1 TRCSTQARRAS
12 RSSARCGLTCSCC
25 GAGFRCSSPC
35 TFMRGKALSPW
46 MCRSPA
52 RPAEWRS
59 RDRPKADGAR
69 ARSKAAGICFPAPAT
84 TLTTPATT
92 LAHRLRHSAHG
103 LQHSAHAS
111 HSSVRARPVDACTFA
126 AQRRRAR
133 GSTGCSLASDS
144 SRAQSC
150 IRRNSQIRIAMSIG
164 PLAAHTSCRSVDA
177 SGNYQL
183 WEPGV
188 QILVCAEDAA
198 RAALIEE
205 ALAESADTEIRP
217 VVHRI
222 ERIASLLPSVAAT
235 NPDVIVVD
243 LREPSPERISLLT
256 AAATA
261 IKRPIV
267 AFVDHSDAAS
277 ARKAI
282 DAGVAAYVVDGL
294 A

>member
-1 TRCSTQARRAS
+1 
-12 RSSARCGLTCSCC
+12 
-25 GAGFRCSSPC
+25 
-35 TFMRGKALSPW
+35 M
-46 MCRSPA
+46 
-52 RPAEWRS
+52 
-59 RDRPKADGAR
+59 
-69 ARSKAAGICFPAPAT
+69 
-84 TLTTPATT
+84 
-92 LAHRLRHSAHG
+92 
-103 LQHSAHAS
+103 
-111 HSSVRARPVDACTFA
+111 
-126 AQRRRAR
+126 
-133 GSTGCSLASDS
+133 
-144 SRAQSC
+144 
-150 IRRNSQIRIAMSIG
+150 
-164 PLAAHTSCRSVDA
+164 
-177 SGNYQL
+177 
-183 WEPGV
+183 

-294 A
+294 AKERIPALLTVAVARHHALRRLEAELERTQTALRERKLIERAKAILMQREGLSEQDAYALMRRTAMNQNRRIADLARVIVDAAELLGG

>member
-1 TRCSTQARRAS
+1 
-12 RSSARCGLTCSCC
+12 
-25 GAGFRCSSPC
+25 
-35 TFMRGKALSPW
+35 
-46 MCRSPA
+46 
-52 RPAEWRS
+52 
-59 RDRPKADGAR
+59 
-69 ARSKAAGICFPAPAT
+69 
-84 TLTTPATT
+84 
-92 LAHRLRHSAHG
+92 
-103 LQHSAHAS
+103 
-111 HSSVRARPVDACTFA
+111 
-126 AQRRRAR
+126 
-133 GSTGCSLASDS
+133 
-144 SRAQSC
+144 
-150 IRRNSQIRIAMSIG
+150 MSIG
-164 PLAAHTSCRSVDA
+164 PLAAHTFCRRVDG
-177 SGNYQL
+177 SGNYHF

-277 ARKAI
+277 AGKAI

-294 A
+294 AKERIPALLTVAVARHHALRRLEAELERTQTALRERKLIERAKAILMQREGLSEQDAYALMRRTAMNQNRRIADLARVIVDAAELLGG